1 MIPKLRPNIYP
12 RTRENVRAIFTFY
25 FPNAKISEIEEA
37 TEKYY
42 DDNVY
47 DLSHLEFFA
56 EKITENYSFFD
67 KEFNSK
73 PTVKLMMFYAEEAL
87 GKTETE
93 LSKGS
98 AAMNRIKSLFRD
110 LVVSKM
116 IEKL

>member
-1 MIPKLRPNIYP
+1 MIPQLKPNIYP

-25 FPNAKISEIEEA
+25 FSNARISEIDEV

-47 DLSHLEFFA
+47 DLCHLEFFA
-56 EKITENYSFFD
+56 EKIAENYSFFD
-67 KEFNSK
+67 TEFNSK
-73 PTVKLMMFYAEEAL
+73 LTIKLMMFYSEEAL

-93 LSKGS
+93 WSKGS
-98 AAMNRIKSLFRD
+98 PEMNRIKSLFRD

-116 IEKL
+116 IDKL

>member
-1 MIPKLRPNIYP
+1 MIPQLRPNIYP
-12 RTRENVRAIFTFY
+12 RTRENVRAIFNFY
-25 FPNAKISEIEEA
+25 FPNAKISEIDEA

-42 DDNVY
+42 DDNIY

-56 EKITENYSFFD
+56 EKIAKNYSFFN
-67 KEFNSK
+67 KEFNIK
-73 PTVKLMMFYAEEAL
+73 PTIKLMMFYAEEAL

-93 LSKGS
+93 WSKGS

-116 IEKL
+116 IDKV